1 MAALKR
7 NGFTLVEMVI
17 TLTTLAILATVAGP
31 YLSNGVRAYNDTASA
46 VHTLSNLRS
55 SSERLVREI
64 REVSNTGAYEIF
76 TPIVSPNNT
85 LSFRKTDTEIVT
97 IDSATSLLTLAYNSI
112 NTATAYT
119 LSDELG
125 SLTFNYWQADGVTAA
140 NNTLDVAFIEFE
152 LVLNHAGNNYAQRSR
167 VALRNQP

>member
-7 NGFTLVEMVI
+7 NGFTLVEMVAA
-17 TLTTLAILATVAGP
+17 LTMLAILAAVAAP
-31 YLSNGVRAYNDTASA
+31 YLRNGVRAYNDTASA
-46 VHTLSNLRS
+46 IHTLGKLRS

-64 REVSNTGAYEIF
+64 REVDNTGAYEIF
-76 TPIVSPNNT
+76 TPIISPNSI

-97 IDSATSLLTLAYNSI
+97 IDTAASLLTLAYKSI
-112 NTATAYT
+112 NSGTAYT

-140 NNTLDVAFIEFE
+140 SNTLDVAFIEFE

-167 VALRNQP
+167 VALRNRP

>member
-1 MAALKR
+1 MSAVKQ

-17 TLTTLAILATVAGP
+17 TLTMLAVLASVAGP

-64 REVSNTGAYEIF
+64 REIGNAGSYEILS
-76 TPIVSPNNT
+76 PITSPNST
-85 LSFRKTDTEIVT
+85 LRFRKTDFEIVT
-97 IDSATSLLTLAYNSI
+97 IDTTASLLTLAYNSI
-112 NTATAYT
+112 NTGTAYT

-125 SLTFNYWQADGVTAA
+125 SLSFNYWQADGVTAA